1 MHACAGSA
9 EGTLLMNMSQGQSGG
24 EEESHWT
31 HICHEVQPTCSHSL
45 TATTSHILLG
55 PIWAPWECFYFSTPL
70 VCIKCL
76 YFTCMTFYF
85 NFFNWRIIALQCC
98 VGFCH
103 TTMWISHKYT
113 HIAPPSWAW
122 LSPSHPTPLG
132 CHRSPGWVPCVMQ
145 QLPSSYL
152 FHMR

>member
-1 MHACAGSA
+1 MRAQAQQRGHCSWTCHRGRVEVKRRAIGLTSVMKSNQLVLTHSQLPPHTFSWDPFELPESA
-9 EGTLLMNMSQGQSGG
+9 FTFPP
-24 EEESHWT
+24 HWS
-31 HICHEVQPTCSHSL
+31 V
-45 TATTSHILLG
+45 
-55 PIWAPWECFYFSTPL
+55 
-70 VCIKCL
+70 IKCL

-98 VGFCH
+98 VGLCH